1 MAIEMGNTEISR
13 RLALAIGYA
22 PQNVRVDDGVV
33 EVLRADEFGWYWMP
47 FNHTD
52 ERTIFRIAARYNL
65 FPHWSAASKKWV
77 TPLIQTE
84 SGCCLLKE
92 AQSDC
97 PATCIALAVIGA
109 SERGLLS

>member
-1 MAIEMGNTEISR
+1 MAIEMTDTEISR

-47 FNHTD
+47 FSHLS
-52 ERTIFRIAARYNL
+52 ERTIFRIAERFKL
-65 FPHWSAASKKWV
+65 FPQWDADKQCWLVKNRTLSTWSADAS
-77 TPLIQTE
+77 
-84 SGCCLLKE
+84 
-92 AQSDC
+92 
-97 PATCIALAVIGA
+97 TCIALAVIEA